1 MFVVLVMIS
10 VCGVGCDDQCGVG
23 YDQCS
28 SVLVFAM
35 MIRAYGVGYDQCGVG
50 YDDDPCLWRWLL

>member
-1 MFVVLVMIS
+1 MSVVLVVMIS
-10 VCGVGCDDQCGVG
+10 VCGVG

-35 MIRAYGVGYDQCGVG
+35 MIGVYGVDYDQC
-50 YDDDPCLWRWLL
+50 LWCWL

>member
-1 MFVVLVMIS
+1 MFVALVVMIN
-10 VCGVGCDDQCGVG
+10 VCGVG